1 MARAQGFARACAAVP
16 PENAPVEPQRPVRV
30 PVLLLSGADDPQD
43 PPSNLAG
50 WRTLFPDG
58 RLVVVP
64 GVGHGIIRYG
74 CVPLLAARFVERGTA
89 RGLDVSCVRH
99 VPLPPFDLNG

>member
-1 MARAQGFARACAAVP
+1 
-16 PENAPVEPQRPVRV
+16 
-30 PVLLLSGADDPQD
+30 
-43 PPSNLAG
+43 
-50 WRTLFPDG
+50 
-58 RLVVVP
+58 VVP
-64 GVGHGIIRYG
+64 GVGHGTIRYG